1 MCYFVW
7 ICLSFPTN
15 LHLMVRFVDIPSLRH
30 IANVMSHLDCG
41 DQKLDAR
48 IELYVYDGHLSAS
61 CRSSPNGIQPIGSPG
76 IYPSGSPS
84 SADRAASHLH
94 HPKDI
99 YSIMVYILN
108 DAFPDYQFNRL
119 SANQFVEKT
128 DAPAVVVNSVNQ
140 TLGCVVERSHPGLLD
155 ELWQVLR
162 QSIDLSNC
170 DIYEL
175 AHDALEEP
183 RLWSFYLFWHDKQN
197 SKVLLFSC
205 CSKSKFFHPSSSSE
219 SGTVNGFDSKSSQW
233 SMVSSKDD
241 LGAVSSSDYM
251 SDGSDMHYP

>member
-1 MCYFVW
+1 
-7 ICLSFPTN
+7 
-15 LHLMVRFVDIPSLRH
+15 MVRFVDVPSLRH

-48 IELYVYDGHLSAS
+48 IELYIYDGHLTPNI
-61 CRSSPNGIQPIGSPG
+61 RSSPNGIRPIGSPG
-76 IYPSGSPS
+76 IYPSGSPT
-84 SADRAASHLH
+84 ASQHPNH

-119 SANQFVEKT
+119 SVNQFVERT
-128 DAPAVVVNSVNQ
+128 DAPSVVVNGVNQ

-162 QSIDLSNC
+162 QSVDLGSC

-175 AHDALEEP
+175 AQDALDEP

-205 CSKSKFFHPSSSSE
+205 RSKSKFFHQSSSSE
-219 SGTVNGFDSKSSQW
+219 SGTHNGFDSKSSQW
-233 SMVSSKDD
+233 SMASSKDD
-241 LGAVSSSDYM
+241 LGSDYM
-251 SDGSDMHYP
+251 SDGSADIHYP